1 MRHIKSIMWYFA
13 FVYTKQ
19 TNTVDLCDSKLL
31 KPITQNIFDRFP
43 GECFG
48 GVLTRLPA
56 IWERTGA

>member
-1 MRHIKSIMWYFA
+1 MWYFA